1 MVDGCVYRL
10 EASEIN
16 LSCCV
21 IRTPVEA
28 EAIRTPVEAE
38 ATGWGKGDE
47 HVQGEWVSCIERAE
61 GGITNTEGVGR
72 VEAEEPG
79 KDQWER
85 REEIQEHWT

>member
-10 EASEIN
+10 EASEVN

-28 EAIRTPVEAE
+28 EA
-38 ATGWGKGDE
+38 TGWGEGDE
-47 HVQGEWVSCIERAE
+47 HVQGEWVSCIERAD
-61 GGITNTEGVGR
+61 GRITNTEGVGR
-72 VEAEEPG
+72 LEAEEPG

-85 REEIQEHWT
+85 